1 LDPSP
6 GLGKKAESRV
16 EKSIWIW
23 NTPWYMQSIKSVV
36 FLSADVEYEY
46 EEAVQEC
53 GYGRFHYILL
63 LVCGWANA
71 SDAVEVPTCPVHA

>member
-1 LDPSP
+1 MYGSGDPDP
-6 GLGKKAESRV
+6 QQNVPDPQHCYKECC
-16 EKSIWIW
+16 
-23 NTPWYMQSIKSVV
+23 V
-36 FLSADVEYEY
+36 FLAEDVEYEY

-71 SDAVEVPTCPVHA
+71 SDAVEVCPVHA

>member
-1 LDPSP
+1 MKKGVGSGSFSQMYGSGDPDP
-6 GLGKKAESRV
+6 QQNVPDPQHCYKECC
-16 EKSIWIW
+16 
-23 NTPWYMQSIKSVV
+23 V
-36 FLSADVEYEY
+36 FLAADVEYEY

-71 SDAVEVPTCPVHA
+71 SDAVEVCPVHA